1 MREAARCTCGRC
13 ASGGRDRLDCG
24 SPLAPPP
31 TPSHRS
37 GTWRREDTHMLSRN
51 PAVREVCGG
60 RRCAT
65 HGPVDVLHSHTR
77 CALRS
82 AVVFTGR
89 TYRACRLGNSRSVT
103 WRLPFVR
110 SEFMLPSHCL
120 QWAMYCAVQLYIRI
134 HTINVMT
141 IISKMTPAFG
151 MYASVCLSSSQIV

>member
-1 MREAARCTCGRC
+1 M
-13 ASGGRDRLDCG
+13 
-24 SPLAPPP
+24 LA
-31 TPSHRS
+31 
-37 GTWRREDTHMLSRN
+37 RN
-51 PAVREVCGG
+51 PAVPEMYVTVRMWGA
-60 RRCAT
+60 RRRAT